1 IQGWNPNFM
10 TMDGLEFLLVDGIR
24 GGCLVAF
31 GILAMREP
39 ATVKELRLPKHVLA
53 ELERTGERSRD
64 QSRRRRGRDG
74 GRNRSDRS
82 GSKRGGGRRAAAEA
96 SSPSQ
101 QRQGQSPRQ
110 QRQSGSAEPAR
121 SGSSE
126 AAKDRSLSVV
136 VKGEFRSGSD
146 RSASSSDSGGNESSR
161 DGRRRR
167 R

>member
-1 IQGWNPNFM
+1 MIVALTVVLAVSAVMDLALGVWASAFWESFRTTWFINPARAAGQEPQLLGLVTGLILIFFAALQADTIRGIRQEREGVYRCPNFM

-82 GSKRGGGRRAAAEA
+82 GSKRGGG
-96 SSPSQ
+96 
-101 QRQGQSPRQ
+101 
-110 QRQSGSAEPAR
+110 
-121 SGSSE
+121 
-126 AAKDRSLSVV
+126 
-136 VKGEFRSGSD
+136 
-146 RSASSSDSGGNESSR
+146 
-161 DGRRRR
+161 
-167 R
+167 